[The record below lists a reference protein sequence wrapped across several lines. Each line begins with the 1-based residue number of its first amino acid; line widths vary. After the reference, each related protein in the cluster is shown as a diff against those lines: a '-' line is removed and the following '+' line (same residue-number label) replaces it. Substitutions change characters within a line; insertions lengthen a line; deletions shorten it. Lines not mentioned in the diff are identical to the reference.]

1 MKKAICIILT
11 VIMICSVCVF
21 AAACNDKKSEI
32 TTINV
37 VVPDG
42 APALAVAKMLS
53 AGKFEGYDVKYEIV
67 DGTDIATKLSAQPT
81 LADLAILPTN
91 MGAKLYNSGIGIKMV
106 ATNVY
111 GLLYLVGTEEAASVS
126 ALKGQ
131 KILCTGQGGTP
142 DFVLQY
148 VLKMNGI
155 TTEDVEIEYIAKGS
169 DAIAKLKSGAA
180 KFALLGEPAATMAVS
195 KAGAKVLFDMQS
207 EWEKST
213 GTYGYPQAC
222 TVVTND
228 LFSKHSAFVKAF
240 LKEMNANLTWINE
253 NVDATNAAIKANGG
267 SANFASAEVISRCNV
282 KYVGATEAKADVE
295 KYLEIMATFN
305 NKFIGGKLPDAGFY
319 AGVSLD

>member
-11 VIMICSVCVF
+11 VIMVCSVCVF
-21 AAACNDKKSEI
+21 AVACKNTETEK

-42 APALAVAKMLS
+42 APALAIAKML
-53 AGKFEGYDVKYEIV
+53 AGSSFEGYEVKYQIV
-67 DGTDIATKLSAQPT
+67 DGTDIAAKLSAQPS

-111 GLLYLVGTEEAASVS
+111 GLLYLVGTEEVISIS
-126 ALKGQ
+126 SLKGQ

-148 VLKMNGI
+148 VLNVNGI
-155 TTEDVEIEYIAKGS
+155 TTDEVEIEYISKGS
-169 DAIAKLKSGAA
+169 DAIAALKNGTA

-195 KAGAKVLFDMQS
+195 KAGAQVLFDMQS

-228 LFSKHSAFVKAF
+228 LFSKHSAFIKAF
-240 LKEMNANLTWINE
+240 LKEMNANLTWVSE
-253 NVDATNAAIKANGG
+253 NVEATNAAITANGG
-267 SANFASAEVISRCNV
+267 ATNFASAEVISRCNV
-282 KYVGATEAKADVE
+282 KYVGAMDAKADVE

>member
-11 VIMICSVCVF
+11 VIMVCSVCVF
-21 AAACNDKKSEI
+21 AVACKNTETEK

-42 APALAVAKMLS
+42 APALAIAKML
-53 AGKFEGYDVKYEIV
+53 AGSSFEGYEVKYQIV
-67 DGTDIATKLSAQPT
+67 DGTDIAAKLSAQPS

-111 GLLYLVGTEEAASVS
+111 GLLYLVGTEEVISIS
-126 ALKGQ
+126 SLKGQ

-148 VLKMNGI
+148 VLNVNGI
-155 TTEDVEIEYIAKGS
+155 TTDEVEIEYISKGS
-169 DAIAKLKSGAA
+169 DAIAALKNGTA

-195 KAGAKVLFDMQS
+195 KAGAQVLFDMQS

-228 LFSKHSAFVKAF
+228 LFSKHSAFIKAF
-240 LKEMNANLTWINE
+240 LKEMNANLTWVSE
-253 NVDATNAAIKANGG
+253 NVEATNAAITANGG
-267 SANFASAEVISRCNV
+267 ATNFASAEVISRCNV
-282 KYVGATEAKADVE
+282 KYVGAMDAKADVE

-319 AGVSLD
+319 AGGSLD

>member
-11 VIMICSVCVF
+11 VIMVCSVCVF
-21 AAACNDKKSEI
+21 AVACKNNETE
-32 TTINV
+32 TTNINV

-42 APALAVAKMLS
+42 APALAIAKML
-53 AGKFEGYDVKYEIV
+53 AGSSFEGYEVKYQIV
-67 DGTDIATKLSAQPT
+67 DGTDIAAKLSAQPS

-111 GLLYLVGTEEAASVS
+111 GLLYLVGTEEVISLS
-126 ALKGQ
+126 SLKGQ

-148 VLKMNGI
+148 VLNVNGI
-155 TTEDVEIEYIAKGS
+155 TGEDVEIEYISKGS
-169 DAIAKLKSGAA
+169 DAIAALKNGTA

-228 LFSKHSAFVKAF
+228 LFSKHSAFIKAF
-240 LKEMNANLTWINE
+240 LKEMNANLTWVSE
-253 NVDATNAAIKANGG
+253 NVEATNAAITANGG
-267 SANFASAEVISRCNV
+267 ATNFASAEVISRCNV
-282 KYVGATEAKADVE
+282 KYVGAMDAKADVE

>member
-11 VIMICSVCVF
+11 VIMVCSVCVF
-21 AAACNDKKSEI
+21 AVACKNTETEK

-42 APALAVAKMLS
+42 APALAIAKML
-53 AGKFEGYDVKYEIV
+53 AGSSFEGYEVKYQIV
-67 DGTDIATKLSAQPT
+67 DGTDIAAKLSAQPS

-111 GLLYLVGTEEAASVS
+111 GLLYLVGTEEVISIS
-126 ALKGQ
+126 SLKGQ

-148 VLKMNGI
+148 VLNVNGI
-155 TTEDVEIEYIAKGS
+155 TTEEVEIEYISKGS
-169 DAIAKLKSGAA
+169 DAIAALKNGTA

-195 KAGAKVLFDMQS
+195 RAGAQVLFDMQS

-228 LFSKHSAFVKAF
+228 LFSKHSAFIKAF
-240 LKEMNANLTWINE
+240 LKEMNANLTWVSE
-253 NVDATNAAIKANGG
+253 NVEATNAAITANGG
-267 SANFASAEVISRCNV
+267 ATNFASAEVISRCNV
-282 KYVGATEAKADVE
+282 KYVGAMDAKADVE

>member
-1 MKKAICIILT
+1 MKKAICFILT
-11 VIMICSVCVF
+11 VIMVCSVCVF
-21 AAACNDKKSEI
+21 AVACKNTEDEK

-42 APALAVAKMLS
+42 APALAIAKMLAES
-53 AGKFEGYDVKYEIV
+53 SFEGYEVKYQIV
-67 DGTDIATKLSAQPT
+67 DGTDIAAKLSAQPS

-111 GLLYLVGTEEAASVS
+111 GLLYLVGTEEVISLS
-126 ALKGQ
+126 SLKGQ

-148 VLKMNGI
+148 VLNVNGI
-155 TTEDVEIEYIAKGS
+155 TTDEVEIEYISKGS
-169 DAIAKLKSGAA
+169 DAIAALKNGTA

-228 LFSKHSAFVKAF
+228 LFSKHSAFIKAF
-240 LKEMNANLTWINE
+240 LKEMNANLTWVSE
-253 NVDATNAAIKANGG
+253 NVEATNAAITANGG
-267 SANFASAEVISRCNV
+267 ATNFASAEVISRCNV
-282 KYVGATEAKADVE
+282 KYVGATDAKADVE

-305 NKFIGGKLPDAGFY
+305 AKFIGGRLPDAGFY